1 MMGIKYFAILII
13 FMLSTQFVCAQD
25 VIVQKDGST
34 VLSKVIEVG
43 KTTINYKKW
52 SYQDGP
58 DYVLSV
64 DDIISINYQNGDKD
78 TFSTFLKDDDSVNIA
93 DDNTIEMGSTTLPDN
108 NNPSLLNIYN
118 SVIGFRDKKNSGKIA
133 KDGLCKFG
141 ITRNSVLS
149 SKDLEISIIRL
160 PKFRYCCQ
168 YGIIL
173 KNKSKHPIYIDLGN
187 TFKITSNGVFEVY
200 FDNSRQVTVNKGG
213 GSGVSLGLGSVANAL
228 GIGGV
233 VGTLANGVAIE
244 QKSESSTSI
253 SYSKQRVLVIPPL
266 GKCFLSEH
274 EEVSTKKDTEYLSH
288 GEQYCIKLGKKL
300 INRWESLLF
309 TEENSPW
316 KQNYIVTYSDNE
328 SFSTYKTVEFGVYIQ
343 QVFGTKG
350 LCLYGDDTNRITDI
364 MNGLFDKDCQNQII
378 VECFFSKDI

>member
-1 MMGIKYFAILII
+1 MFI
-13 FMLSTQFVCAQD
+13 FSMRFVYAQD
-25 VIVQKDGST
+25 IIVLKDGST

-43 KTTINYKKW
+43 RNNIKYKKW
-52 SYQDGP
+52 SYLNGP

-78 TFSTFLKDDDSVNIA
+78 TFSSFLKDDDSVNITEGNNGNA
-93 DDNTIEMGSTTLPDN
+93 KEMGDTTLPDN
-108 NNPSLLNIYN
+108 NNASLLNIYN
-118 SVIGFRDKKNSGKIA
+118 SVLDFRDKKNSGKIA
-133 KDGLCKFG
+133 KEGLCKFG
-141 ITRNSVLS
+141 ITKNSVLS
-149 SKDLEISIIRL
+149 SRDLEISIIRL

-168 YGIIL
+168 YGIVL
-173 KNKSKHPIYIDLGN
+173 KNKSKHSIYIDLGN

-213 GSGVSLGLGSVANAL
+213 GNGFSLGLGSVANAL

-233 VGTLANGVAIE
+233 VGTLANGVSIG

-266 GKCFLSEH
+266 GKCFLAEH

-288 GEQYCIKLGKKL
+288 GEQYYIKLRRGM
-300 INRWESLLF
+300 INRGTSLLF
-309 TEENSPW
+309 TENNSPW
-316 KQNYIVTYSDNE
+316 KQNYIITYSDNE
-328 SFSTYKTVEFGVYIQ
+328 SFLTYKTVEFGVYIQ

-350 LCLYGDDTNRITDI
+350 LYLYGDNPNEITSI
-364 MNGLFDKDCQNQII
+364 MNDLFNKDCQNQII
-378 VECFFSKDI
+378 VDCFFKKDVQSAIQLQ